1 MNILKYANKIY
12 RVIVVNI
19 FCIIFLKVAN
29 GESSSYY
36 MMILMALLGVVLAIV
51 VIFGLLKCR
60 RYMMRDQNALVKIHG
75 QSQGAVAPI
84 PLPRPPDHL
93 MPSPS
98 QATPP
103 IKRFDILEKKF

>member
-1 MNILKYANKIY
+1 
-12 RVIVVNI
+12 
-19 FCIIFLKVAN
+19 
-29 GESSSYY
+29 
-36 MMILMALLGVVLAIV
+36 MMIVMALLGVVLAIL
-51 VIFGLLKCR
+51 VIFGLIKCR
-60 RYMMRDQNALVKIHG
+60 RYLMRDQNALAKIHG

-103 IKRFDILEKKF
+103 IKRLVNLLIHLFN

>member
-1 MNILKYANKIY
+1 
-12 RVIVVNI
+12 
-19 FCIIFLKVAN
+19 
-29 GESSSYY
+29 
-36 MMILMALLGVVLAIV
+36 MMILMALSGTVLAIV

-60 RYMMRDQNALVKIHG
+60 RYLMRDQNALVKIHG

-98 QATPP
+98 TGTPP
-103 IKRFDILEKKF
+103 IKR